1 MSSNFLV
8 SRVLQSLVVLAGLT
22 FLVFALVR
30 VVPGDP
36 VRLLLGDQATPEQ
49 IEQTRKDFGLDESI
63 IVQYG
68 YFLGDIARG
77 DLGTS
82 LRQRQPVTDL
92 IRDALPST
100 LKLALASIGL
110 SVGIGVPLGIL
121 TAVKRGS
128 AIDSVVMSATLFGQ
142 ALPTFWWGIVLIT
155 IFSVSLRWFPTSGS
169 GGWEHLVLPAVTLST
184 YVLALIVRLTRSA
197 MVEVLTQ
204 DYVRTAR
211 AKGLSERVVLFGHA
225 LRNAAIPIVTII
237 GLQFGNLIGGAVIT
251 ETVFAWPGIGL
262 LALNAIN
269 SRDYPLLQAIV
280 LLSAVTFLTINL
292 IIDLLYSM
300 LDPRIRHG

>member
-1 MSSNFLV
+1 MGSSFLI
-8 SRVLQSLVVLAGLT
+8 SRLLQSVVVLTGLT
-22 FLVFALVR
+22 FLAFALVR

-36 VRLLLGDQATPEQ
+36 VRLMLGDQATPEQ
-49 IEQTRKDFGLDESI
+49 IARARDDFGLDEPLL
-63 IVQYG
+63 VQYF
-68 YFLGDIARG
+68 YYVGDLVRG
-77 DLGTS
+77 DLGVS

-92 IRDALPST
+92 IRDALPTT
-100 LKLALASIGL
+100 LQLAITSIGL

-121 TAVKRGS
+121 TAIRRGS
-128 AIDSVVMSATLFGQ
+128 GLDSIVMTATLFAQ

-155 IFSVSLRWFPTSGS
+155 VFSVSLRLLPTSGS
-169 GGWEHLVLPAVTLST
+169 GSLSHLILPAITLST

-197 MVEVLTQ
+197 MIEVLSQ

-211 AKGLSERVVLFGHA
+211 AKGLSERVVLFTHA

-237 GLQFGNLIGGAVIT
+237 GLQFGNLMGGAVIT

-269 SRDYPLLQAIV
+269 NRDYPLVQAIV
-280 LLSAVTFLTINL
+280 LLSAVTFLTINIL
-292 IIDLLYSM
+292 IDLLYSI
-300 LDPRIRHG
+300 LDPRIRSS